1 MRRCLKNNN
10 DYEHDY
16 DYARNYV
23 RDKLTPVRSQTRKL
37 ADPRQPIHVK
47 RNILQ
52 EVQFGKGIMSAI
64 ENIFLFKKKYCNI

>member
-1 MRRCLKNNN
+1 MERRWK
-10 DYEHDY
+10 DH
-16 DYARNYV
+16 V
-23 RDKLTPVRSQTRKL
+23 REKLTLVRLQTRKL

-52 EVQFGKGIMSAI
+52 DVQFGKVIMSAI